1 MERHVPSAQDLQALH
16 RFAALGCLASVY
28 FSREFSLR
36 TIAISSRRRW
46 HAEAAIIVV
55 IAAAAVAAAAA
66 AEIGR
71 RLANS
76 VA

>member
-1 MERHVPSAQDLQALH
+1 MH
-16 RFAALGCLASVY
+16 
-28 FSREFSLR
+28 
-36 TIAISSRRRW
+36 TIAISSRRPW

-55 IAAAAVAAAAA
+55 IAAAVAAAAA

>member
-1 MERHVPSAQDLQALH
+1 MCPVLKTSKLSIALQHWAVL
-16 RFAALGCLASVY
+16 RLVFFPG
-28 FSREFSLR
+28 EFSLR
-36 TIAISSRRRW
+36 TIAFSSRRPW

-55 IAAAAVAAAAA
+55 IAAAVAAPAAA

>member
-1 MERHVPSAQDLQALH
+1 MERHVPSAQDVQALH
-16 RFAALGCLASVY
+16 RFAALGCLASVF
-28 FSREFSLR
+28 FSRKFSLR
-36 TIAISSRRRW
+36 TIAISSRRPW
-46 HAEAAIIVV
+46 HAEAAVIVV
-55 IAAAAVAAAAA
+55 IAAAVAAA

>member
-1 MERHVPSAQDLQALH
+1 
-16 RFAALGCLASVY
+16 
-28 FSREFSLR
+28 LR
-36 TIAISSRRRW
+36 TIAISSRRPW